1 MRHLS
6 LYFSAI
12 TLVASVAAAGSNRQ
26 VVEGIAVRVNDRIL
40 TVSEV
45 RQRITEMSP
54 EGLASLAPDRLASFL
69 SELGDEMCLLERAAE
84 LRIELTSDEVTQAV
98 RQLREENQITDDQEF
113 EAMVRASGMT
123 MERLRQRIRDS
134 MLINYVM
141 SREVGN
147 IPITEEELRQ
157 RYERDRERFRTPE
170 KVHLYHLIFNLN
182 VDRSD
187 LDTRQA
193 EARRLAMAARA
204 GGDFLT
210 LVEEE
215 ISRGGSSGGDLGMI
229 AINDLRSE
237 VAEAVSAIQTGEI
250 SEPFTSPAG
259 VHLVKVVERVPSSV
273 QPFRDVVETVRE
285 QELADRYRGRLEG
298 VVERLK
304 KRYVVEVF
312 PELVL

>member
-6 LYFSAI
+6 LFSAI
-12 TLVASVAAAGSNRQ
+12 ALVASVAAAGSNRQ

-54 EGLASLAPDRLASFL
+54 EGLASLAPDQLASFL
-69 SELGDEMCLLERAAE
+69 NELGDEMCLLERAAE

-123 MERLRQRIRDS
+123 MERLRQRIRES

-193 EARRLAMAARA
+193 EARRLAVAARA
-204 GGDFLT
+204 GGDFLA

-229 AINDLRSE
+229 AISDLRSE

-259 VHLVKVVERVPSSV
+259 VHLVKVVERVPSSF
-273 QPFRDVVETVRE
+273 QSFRDVVETVRE

-304 KRYVVEVF
+304 RRYVVEVF